1 MTDKEKKYLNY
12 LNEKFNEA
20 NFIEFIQDLLN
31 LEQSDFSINEVLN
44 IQDTY
49 KEYIKK
55 YKKVASYS
63 IGIER
68 IGVFII
74 EVLNIF
80 KFSIALNSVFLY
92 ISPKLYL

>member
-55 YKKVASYS
+55 YK
-63 IGIER
+63 
-68 IGVFII
+68 
-74 EVLNIF
+74 
-80 KFSIALNSVFLY
+80 
-92 ISPKLYL
+92 LYLPKAVGSGDIREDIIKPIIMCALLS